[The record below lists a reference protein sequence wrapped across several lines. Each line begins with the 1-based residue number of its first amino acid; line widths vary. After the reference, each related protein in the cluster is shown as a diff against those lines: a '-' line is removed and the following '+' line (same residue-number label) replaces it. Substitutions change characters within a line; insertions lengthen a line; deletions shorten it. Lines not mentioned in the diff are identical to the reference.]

1 MPGFDPAAF
10 RAEQRRGE
18 PRSQRTPDDPAD
30 LLSPIRERASA
41 AANFV
46 LADDL
51 DSEEEAA

>member
-1 MPGFDPAAF
+1 MATNDL
-10 RAEQRRGE
+10 
-18 PRSQRTPDDPAD
+18 SS